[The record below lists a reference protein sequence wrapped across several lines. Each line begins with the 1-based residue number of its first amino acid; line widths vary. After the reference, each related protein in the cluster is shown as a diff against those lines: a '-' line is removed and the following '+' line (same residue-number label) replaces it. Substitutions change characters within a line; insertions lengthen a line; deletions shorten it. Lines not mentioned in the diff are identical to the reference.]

1 MQVAHKCVLNFLWVR
16 HEEGRRWRDA
26 HGRNCGVDG
35 CSIERR
41 LGSWS
46 RRWGPPELDTDG
58 IWCMLPESFP
68 ENYVL
73 TSSRRTVHKKV
84 TFFYPCGMLNADVCQ
99 LTNHQMQTKNGEGG
113 YDISSECSIFFEVD
127 GPYKCMV
134 LPASTEEGKLLKKRY
149 AVFNDDGSLAEL
161 KGFELKR
168 RGELEL
174 IKAFQAEL
182 FDQFLRGNTIEECYA
197 QVASC
202 ANAWLDIVE
211 HRGAGMDAEEVL
223 DLISENRSLS
233 REVSEYE
240 GRKMTSHNS

>member
-1 MQVAHKCVLNFLWVR
+1 
-16 HEEGRRWRDA
+16 
-26 HGRNCGVDG
+26 
-35 CSIERR
+35 
-41 LGSWS
+41 
-46 RRWGPPELDTDG
+46 
-58 IWCMLPESFP
+58 
-68 ENYVL
+68 
-73 TSSRRTVHKKV
+73 
-84 TFFYPCGMLNADVCQ
+84 
-99 LTNHQMQTKNGEGG
+99 
-113 YDISSECSIFFEVD
+113 
-127 GPYKCMV
+127 MV
-134 LPASTEEGKLLKKRY
+134 LINVWSPASTEGKLLKKICGLQRRR
-149 AVFNDDGSLAEL
+149 VLAEL

-240 GRKMTSHNS
+240 GRKMTSLTTARRIADFLGTT